1 MTDADGQRIGGIKE
15 ISRDS
20 EKSVSVSI
28 IELIASISE
37 RDVDE
42 VDPLYS
48 WIDGEALD
56 KLIGSDASV
65 SISFI
70 YDDFRVNVSDDE
82 TIKISI
88 EDR

>member
-37 RDVDE
+37 MDVDE

-70 YDDFRVNVSDDE
+70 YDDFRVNVRDDE